1 MVKSFKEILESFE
14 FNRAAL
20 AKQRLQN
27 LRHSGR
33 KVRGASVANL
43 MRAAGLKEEELDEE
57 DLDQLDEV
65 LGKDATASD
74 WISDFVHSTNPKFEG
89 KTKKERIKM
98 ALGAYYGQAREKQ
111 QTEAVQKV
119 DVPAYLRKQ
128 QGQAPLKMSDLKRK
142 DTISDRENLAKLRN
156 EGANGPVSVK
166 VQADKEA
173 HEEKWET
180 AKKKPVKEEYDED
193 GNVTYSQVAFK
204 EFTESLLEGRAQYM
218 VKATHKTNG
227 RIKVSTYV
235 ADKDE
240 SEHSVRSRAERE
252 HKPMGYSIDS
262 IRRKDIEAHGEGDEE
277 ENTSSTTQKRG
288 RGRPAGS
295 KSGARGPRIK

>member
-1 MVKSFKEILESFE
+1 MGNKMQFKSFVEALKGKQHKIDKNKNGQIDAQDFKMLRKEDTEPTDESYD
-14 FNRAAL
+14 FNRAAI

-27 LRHSGR
+27 VRHSGR

-43 MRAAGLKEEELDEE
+43 MRAAGIREEEMDEQ

-65 LGKDATASD
+65 LGADAKASD

-98 ALGAYYGQAREKQ
+98 ALGAYYNTQKNKDGVS
-111 QTEAVQKV
+111 EAV
-119 DVPAYLRKQ
+119 
-128 QGQAPLKMSDLKRK
+128 SN
-142 DTISDRENLAKLRN
+142 T
-156 EGANGPVSVK
+156 GPVKVK
-166 VQADKEA
+166 VQVAGDEP
-173 HEEKWET
+173 HEEKWEN
-180 AKKKPVKEEYDED
+180 AKKKTVKEEFDED
-193 GNVTYSQVAFK
+193 GNITYGKVT
-204 EFTESLLEGRAQYM
+204 FTDFVESLMEGRAQYM
-218 VKATHKTNG
+218 VKATHKDTG
-227 RIKVSTYV
+227 RVKVTTYV

-252 HKPMGYSIDS
+252 HKPSGYQVDS

-277 ENTSSTTQKRG
+277 ETSSTTQKRG